1 MKEKDLSSRILK
13 ILGVLFIVLFTIITI
28 IPLYQTIIIS
38 IKPVQEFTINPLSF
52 PKEIRLYNYI
62 DAWVDGNLNVLFL
75 NTIIVTFSTVIIV
88 ILLASPAGFA
98 LAKLNLKGKKAIY
111 NYFILGMIVPIQVI
125 MIPLLKFSGG
135 ANLTNTLSML
145 IIIYVGLWISF
156 PVLMYTGFYK
166 SIPYE
171 IIEAARL
178 DGCNIFSLFTRII
191 FPMTSSINLTI
202 AIFVGKEPWRDFFVP
217 LIFTTDNSKRTLAMG
232 LFNFQTSYFN
242 DWTVIFAMIVIMSLP
257 LVLFYAFMQKTFI
270 KGIIGGAVK
279 G

>member
-13 ILGVLFIVLFTIITI
+13 IFGILFIIIFFLITI
-28 IPLYQTIIIS
+28 FPLYQTIIIS
-38 IKPVQEFTINPLSF
+38 IKPVEEFTINPLSF
-52 PKEIRLYNYI
+52 PREIRLYNYI
-62 DAWVDGNLNVLFL
+62 DAWVDGNLNTLFL
-75 NTIIVTFSTVIIV
+75 NTIIVTISTVAIV

-125 MIPLLKFSGG
+125 MIPLLKFSGS
-135 ANLTNTLSML
+135 ANLTNTLTML
-145 IIIYVGLWISF
+145 IITYVGIWISF

-171 IIEAARL
+171 IVEAAKL
-178 DGCNIFSLFTRII
+178 DGCNIFSLFARII
-191 FPMTSSINLTI
+191 FPMTSSINLTV

-217 LIFTTDNSKRTLAMG
+217 LVFTTDISKRTLAMG
-232 LFNFQTSYFN
+232 LFSFQSSYFN

-270 KGIIGGAVK
+270 KGIVGGAVK

>member
-13 ILGVLFIVLFTIITI
+13 IFGILFIIIFFLITI
-28 IPLYQTIIIS
+28 FPLYQTIIIS
-38 IKPVQEFTINPLSF
+38 IKPVEEFTINPLSF
-52 PKEIRLYNYI
+52 PREIRLYNYI
-62 DAWVDGNLNVLFL
+62 DAWVDGNLNTLFL
-75 NTIIVTFSTVIIV
+75 NTIIVTISTVAIV

-125 MIPLLKFSGG
+125 MIPLLKFSGS
-135 ANLTNTLSML
+135 ANLTNTLIML
-145 IIIYVGLWISF
+145 IITYVGLWISF

-171 IIEAARL
+171 IVEAAKL
-178 DGCNIFSLFTRII
+178 DGCNIFSLFARII
-191 FPMTSSINLTI
+191 FPMTSSINLTV

-217 LIFTTDNSKRTLAMG
+217 LVFTTDISKRTLAMG
-232 LFNFQTSYFN
+232 LFSFQSSYFN

-257 LVLFYAFMQKTFI
+257 LVLFYALMQKTFI
-270 KGIIGGAVK
+270 KGIVGGAVK

>member
-13 ILGVLFIVLFTIITI
+13 IFGILFIIIFFLITI
-28 IPLYQTIIIS
+28 FPLYQTIIIS
-38 IKPVQEFTINPLSF
+38 IKPVEEFTINPLSF
-52 PKEIRLYNYI
+52 PREIRLYNYI
-62 DAWVDGNLNVLFL
+62 DAWVDGNLNTLFL
-75 NTIIVTFSTVIIV
+75 NTIIVTISTVAIV

-125 MIPLLKFSGG
+125 MIPLLKFSGS
-135 ANLTNTLSML
+135 ANLTNTLTML
-145 IIIYVGLWISF
+145 IITYVGLWISF

-171 IIEAARL
+171 IVEAAKL
-178 DGCNIFSLFTRII
+178 DGCNIFSLFARII
-191 FPMTSSINLTI
+191 FPMTSSINLTV

-217 LIFTTDNSKRTLAMG
+217 LVFTTDISKRTLAMG
-232 LFNFQTSYFN
+232 LFSFQSSYFN

-270 KGIIGGAVK
+270 KGIVGGAVK